1 MRLFAGWTTANR
13 AALGL
18 LVASASLCVSEAA
31 GARRLEPLPT
41 YARAAKPVPMPRVT
55 QRGGGSDAAV
65 LAAVSRDPFRA
76 DRRRS
81 PTRLTVGTPI
91 QAPAAE
97 YVEPGAGPS
106 PAASFRLLGTV
117 ALPGGGLAVVAG
129 VDGQGRVLR
138 VGQSLGGYRLVR
150 VGPGTATL
158 TGADT
163 TVVLRTTATPQG
175 EPQ

>member
-18 LVASASLCVSEAA
+18 LVASAALCVSEAA

-41 YARAAKPVPMPRVT
+41 SARPAKPVPMPRIA

-81 PTRLTVGTPI
+81 PPRLTVGTPI
-91 QAPAAE
+91 QAPEAA
-97 YVEPGAGPS
+97 YVPPAGPS

-117 ALPGGGLAVVAG
+117 MIPGGGLAVVSG

-138 VGQSLGGYRLVR
+138 VGQSLAGYRLVR

-163 TVVLRTTATPQG
+163 TVVLRTTATPTGVAQ
-175 EPQ
+175 

>member
-18 LVASASLCVSEAA
+18 LAASAALCASEAV

-41 YARAAKPVPMPRVT
+41 SARAAKPPPMPTIAR
-55 QRGGGSDAAV
+55 RGGGSDASV

-81 PTRLTVGTPI
+81 LPRLTVGTPI
-91 QAPAAE
+91 QAPAAA
-97 YVEPGAGPS
+97 YVPVAAPS
-106 PAASFRLLGTV
+106 PAAAFRLLGTV
-117 ALPGGGLAVVAG
+117 VLPGGGLAVVAG

-138 VGQSLGGYRLVR
+138 VGQALAGYRLVR

-158 TGADT
+158 AGEDT
-163 TVVLRTTATPQG
+163 TVVLRTTATASGAAQ
-175 EPQ
+175 

>member
-18 LVASASLCVSEAA
+18 LVASAALCASEAA

-41 YARAAKPVPMPRVT
+41 SARAAKPVPMPRISR
-55 QRGGGSDAAV
+55 RGGGSDAAV

-81 PTRLTVGTPI
+81 PPRLTVGAPI
-91 QAPAAE
+91 QAPAAA
-97 YVEPGAGPS
+97 YVPAAAPS

-117 ALPGGGLAVVAG
+117 ATPGGGLAVVAG
-129 VDGQGRVLR
+129 MDGQGRVLR
-138 VGQSLGGYRLVR
+138 VGQALAGYRLVR

-158 TGADT
+158 TGEDT
-163 TVVLRTTATPQG
+163 TVVLRTSATPVGVAQ
-175 EPQ
+175 